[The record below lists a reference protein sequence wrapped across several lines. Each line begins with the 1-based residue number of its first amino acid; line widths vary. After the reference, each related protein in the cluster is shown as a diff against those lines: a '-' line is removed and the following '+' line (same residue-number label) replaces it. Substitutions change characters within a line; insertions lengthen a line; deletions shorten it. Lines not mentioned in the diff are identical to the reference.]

1 MNYNI
6 SKAVGET
13 GSGLLEIEF
22 GDRVKGYVFRLNH
35 DVSLNTASL
44 QLFYNDV
51 TGNVMTLKTTSSIG
65 AFAYNTYQ
73 ELRIECVWD
82 TFLVYHNDVLLFDYE
97 PTNLENT
104 ILESGFIKISA
115 FNTNTRC
122 VHLVESISFQPSMT
136 ITQPVFCNDII
147 YAKEFGGMKW
157 DMIADNPLTLSLFDN
172 DNSDNNVVIT
182 LGAEGRDNVAQI
194 EVCNNF
200 HHLGMGV
207 NASNQDFPEIA
218 YLKTFTSS
226 ALALGTN
233 DRNDI
238 YIDSSGNVGIGTNV
252 PTVLLDVNGTIKA
265 DRVLGVSFADLAN
278 KPTIPEPQINA
289 DWNATSG
296 VTQILNKPTIPTG
309 GGINDGDEFVL
320 CDEDIVAEMP
330 LGAMVTT
337 TATGVLADTTYM
349 SPARWWRATTT

>member
-1 MNYNI
+1 MEFLLSDNTVYNDIDDSYTLTPLLDVTNAQTNVTTPILDVSGFLVIDCNVSRNFAFGLNYNI

-35 DVSLNTASL
+35 DVSLNTASI

-51 TGNVMTLKTTSSIG
+51 TGNVMTVKASSSIG

-207 NASNQDFPEIA
+207 NASNQDFPETA

-238 YIDSSGNVGIGTNV
+238 
-252 PTVLLDVNGTIKA
+252 
-265 DRVLGVSFADLAN
+265 
-278 KPTIPEPQINA
+278 
-289 DWNATSG
+289 
-296 VTQILNKPTIPTG
+296 
-309 GGINDGDEFVL
+309 
-320 CDEDIVAEMP
+320 
-330 LGAMVTT
+330 
-337 TATGVLADTTYM
+337 
-349 SPARWWRATTT
+349 